1 MEDLFRMKLGLIAEL
16 VRDDAHV
23 DLVLERGINAVL
35 DYAAGA
41 DFAKVDLDEIRD
53 AIDARVNGGDQG
65 LQGLSNLAMARIL
78 SAILCDDPKIAQDYL
93 ESAQMAQGYGYGRYR
108 EQQEKRFQAA
118 VRWTVRLAAHDKGLD
133 AELRSAALAAV
144 YGGAVEL
151 AAELVGATVLELSKT
166 AHDIVN
172 A

>member
-41 DFAKVDLDEIRD
+41 EFAKADLDEIRD
-53 AIDARVNGGDQG
+53 AIDERAGRLG
-65 LQGLSNLAMARIL
+65 SNLAMARIL
-78 SAILCDDPKIAQDYL
+78 SAIFCDDPRVAQEYL
-93 ESAQMAQGYGYGRYR
+93 ESAQFAQGYVYGRYR

-144 YGGAVEL
+144 YGGATEL
-151 AAELVGATVLELSKT
+151 AAELVGTTVLELSKT

>member
-1 MEDLFRMKLGLIAEL
+1 MEDLFRLKLGLIAEL
-16 VRDDAHV
+16 IRDDSQV

-41 DFAKVDLDEIRD
+41 EFAKADLDEIRD
-53 AIDARVNGGDQG
+53 AIDVRVGG
-65 LQGLSNLAMARIL
+65 LRSNLAMARVL
-78 SAILCDDPKIAQDYL
+78 SAIFCDDPKIAQDYL
-93 ESAQMAQGYGYGRYR
+93 EAAQEAQGYGYGRYR

-118 VRWTVRLAAHDKGLD
+118 VRWAVRLAAHDKGLD
-133 AELRSAALAAV
+133 AELRSAALAAA
-144 YGGAVEL
+144 YGGATEL
-151 AAELVGATVLELSKT
+151 AAELVGTTVLELSKT